1 MFIKG
6 DPDLP
11 SYYNTRLAF
20 PKCQPMILDQQI
32 CGSCW
37 AFSSAGHLED
47 RFCIHSD
54 AQIKV
59 TLSPQDMINCSFESF
74 GCKGGYLSQAIDF
87 LETEGTSTYQCL
99 PYENHKNACF
109 LGCKDPKMAYQKY
122 YCKSGTLRIET
133 DYAGIQRDI
142 YENGPVMVS
151 LEVYEDLYNY
161 KGGVY
166 EYTTG
171 GLIGGHAIRAV
182 GWGHDDDG
190 HLYWIVQN

>member
-1 MFIKG
+1 MADKKKDKEEKEKGDEPKLPEYFIPPGGWPIAKEELRPTRNLFIKG

-87 LETEGTSTYQCL
+87 LESEGTSTYQCL

-109 LGCKDPKMAYQKY
+109 LGCKDPKMAY
-122 YCKSGTLRIET
+122 
-133 DYAGIQRDI
+133 
-142 YENGPVMVS
+142 
-151 LEVYEDLYNY
+151 
-161 KGGVY
+161 
-166 EYTTG
+166 
-171 GLIGGHAIRAV
+171 
-182 GWGHDDDG
+182 
-190 HLYWIVQN
+190 